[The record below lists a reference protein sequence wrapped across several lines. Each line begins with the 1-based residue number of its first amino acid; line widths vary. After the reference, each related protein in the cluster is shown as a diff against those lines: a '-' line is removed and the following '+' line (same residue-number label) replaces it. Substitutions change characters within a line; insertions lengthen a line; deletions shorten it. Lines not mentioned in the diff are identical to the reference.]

1 MYNECTLVR
10 LTIKELLKY
19 MINILLIGLGPHARR
34 IQLPILLKDG
44 GKYGASVKAV
54 VDIASQEGVVQDY
67 LAEKQSNFTPELIFL
82 DSERMQLNNNE
93 IGEQL
98 SKELDVLVEK
108 HDIDAVFIC
117 TEPAY
122 HVPYAKWALRKA
134 LHVFMDKPIS
144 APPNLAT
151 SSRAVGQITGDYME
165 LARLY
170 KEQRLMYPEL
180 VFELMTQRR
189 YHPAF
194 HEIDRLIQEVKDHTG
209 MPVTSFQSTH
219 SDGQW
224 RMPDEIVDQDY
235 HPYNQGYG
243 KCLHSGY
250 HAIDITNWL
259 VRRSYDADHMFKDIE
274 LFANFVYPND
284 FLAQLSLEKYSNL
297 FSDFEKRS
305 KYTAEVLSEKNLV
318 FGEIDAQITTAY
330 KDEQARTLTTGQ
342 LGLIHNG
349 FGQRNWPTAEGRDL
363 YKGNGRVRHEAHYL
377 AQGPFQTIYFQSL
390 QSEEILNEQVNHS
403 DVGGEYHLDIH
414 VFRNSKMFPQWK
426 SYEKI
431 SLNDLSINILEGYS
445 RGHQEDARRSAILTF
460 LKSITHPDT
469 TRYSDLLEQDFSVG
483 MIGAAYRSAL
493 NRKRGLNP
501 LVRVGDELALNTP
514 GAELFQHIEETT
526 NASS

>member
-1 MYNECTLVR
+1 
-10 LTIKELLKY
+10 
-19 MINILLIGLGPHARR
+19 MINVLLIGLGPHARR

-44 GKYGASVKAV
+44 VKYGTSVKV
-54 VDIASQEGVVQDY
+54 VIDITSQEQMIRTY
-67 LAEKQSNFTPELIFL
+67 LAEKQPEFAPELMFL
-82 DSERMQLNNNE
+82 EPDQMRLSDNE
-93 IGEQL
+93 INIQL
-98 SKELDVLVEK
+98 SNELDLLVEK
-108 HDIDAVFIC
+108 YDISAVFIC

-122 HVPYAKWALRKA
+122 HAPYAKWALRKA

-144 APPNLAT
+144 APPDLAT
-151 SSRAVGQITGDYME
+151 SSRAVGQITTDYME
-165 LARLY
+165 LAQLY
-170 KEQRLMYPEL
+170 KKQRLMHPEL
-180 VFELMTQRR
+180 IFELMTQRR

-194 HEIDRLIQEVKDHTG
+194 HEIDRLIREVKERTS
-209 MPVTSFQSTH
+209 MPITSFQSTH

-259 VRRSYDADHMFKDIE
+259 VRRSYGSEHTFKDIE
-274 LFANFVYPND
+274 LFANFIYPND
-284 FLAQLSLEKYSNL
+284 FLAQLPPDRYGAL
-297 FSDFEKRS
+297 FSGFEKHS
-305 KYTAEVLSEKNLV
+305 KYTSEELSKKNLV
-318 FGEIDAQITTAY
+318 FGEIDAQISTTY
-330 KDEQARTLTTGQ
+330 KDAQGRTLTTGQ
-342 LGLIHNG
+342 LSLIHNG
-349 FGQRNWPTAEGRDL
+349 FAQRNWPTAEGRDL
-363 YKGNGRVRHEAHYL
+363 YKGNGRVRHETHYL

-414 VFRNSKMFPQWK
+414 VFRNSKMFPEWK

-460 LKSITHPDT
+460 LKSITQPDT
-469 TRYSDLLEQDFSVG
+469 IRYSDLLEQDFSVG

-493 NRKRGLNP
+493 NRKRNLNP
-501 LVRVGDELALNTP
+501 LVKVGDELALNAP
-514 GAELFQHIEETT
+514 GVELLHRIEETT
-526 NASS
+526 NASA